1 VIQTPCTE
9 SGIHASGLSPGVFFC
24 VGRRSLF
31 TAMTF
36 LAVVLGMIPWLDRA
50 WIGK

>member
-1 VIQTPCTE
+1 MIQTPCTE
-9 SGIHASGLSPGVFFC
+9 SGIHASGLSPGVFIC

-31 TAMTF
+31 VATTF
-36 LAVVLGMIPWLDRA
+36 LAVVLEMIAWLVRA

>member
-1 VIQTPCTE
+1 MILTPCTE

-24 VGRRSLF
+24 IGRRSLF
-31 TAMTF
+31 IATTF
-36 LAVVLGMIPWLDRA
+36 SAVALGMIAWLDRA